1 MWYKYPCYVND
12 TYISRN
18 LLVRYLCGKSDTNE
32 TSNTSNTAYSSD
44 ASKLF
49 LTTSYTVSEKDYGAT
64 GGDTGDTGNMGD
76 MNDTG
81 EIGDGVQGWTGKLF
95 FSRGGDG

>member
-1 MWYKYPCYVND
+1 M
-12 TYISRN
+12 
-18 LLVRYLCGKSDTNE
+18 RYLCGKSDTNE

-64 GGDTGDTGNMGD
+64 GGDTGNMGGK
-76 MNDTG
+76 NDTG
-81 EIGDGVQGWTGKLF
+81 EIGDGVDY
-95 FSRGGDG
+95 RGDR